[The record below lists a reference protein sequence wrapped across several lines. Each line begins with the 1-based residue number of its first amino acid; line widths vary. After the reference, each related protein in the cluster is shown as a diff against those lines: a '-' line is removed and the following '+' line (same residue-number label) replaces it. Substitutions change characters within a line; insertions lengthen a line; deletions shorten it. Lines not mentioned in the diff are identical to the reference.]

1 MPGLHLFLKP
11 NILFIHFILYF
22 IFIFS
27 LVILI
32 PCLFL
37 FHDCFYLFLFIL
49 FHDKDQRKINDGKR
63 EETCQIQYQH
73 FIGHLPYRLLHV
85 MVA

>member
-1 MPGLHLFLKP
+1 MSYLFILFCILFL
-11 NILFIHFILYF
+11 F
-22 IFIFS
+22 FS

-37 FHDCFYLFLFIL
+37 FHDCFYFLFIL
-49 FHDKDQRKINDGKR
+49 FHDKDKRKINDDKR
-63 EETCQIQYQH
+63 DETGQIQYQSH
-73 FIGHLPYRLLHV
+73 IGHLPYRLLHV